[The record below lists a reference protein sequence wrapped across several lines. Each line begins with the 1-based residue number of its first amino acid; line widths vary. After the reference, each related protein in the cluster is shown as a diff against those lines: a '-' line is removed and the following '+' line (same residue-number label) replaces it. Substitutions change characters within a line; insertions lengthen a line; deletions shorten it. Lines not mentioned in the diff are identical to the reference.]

1 MQIVGNS
8 DDSAALTAISSTRSV
23 SNRARSAVHCFSVFP
38 RFSMQYKCKKL
49 SVNCF
54 FLSTATLSL
63 SLAQHAMQMSKALKA
78 AILRSAL
85 LSHFCFAPL
94 FTLDNNNIC
103 TRCKCQCTHTNM
115 RKLNAPTSKYTHSQ
129 SHSQSHSH

>member
-1 MQIVGNS
+1 MTLLLSQQL
-8 DDSAALTAISSTRSV
+8 AARE
-23 SNRARSAVHCFSVFP
+23 VFP
-38 RFSMQYKCKKL
+38 IEHEVQFIVFL
-49 SVNCF
+49 SLPGSACNTNVKISQLIVF
-54 FLSTATLSL
+54 FLSTGTLSL